1 MRLDKYLSNMGVGT
15 RSEVKQLFKKNKV
28 QVNDKVEKLGKRQ
41 IDPNH
46 DEIKVNDTVITY
58 VDKIYIMLNKPSGYV
73 SAVEDNEHATVV
85 SLIKEYQ
92 YLDIFPVGRL
102 DKDTEGLLL
111 LTNDGQ
117 FNHDVMSPK
126 KHVPKVYKVEA
137 AIPVTL
143 DDVEAFKQG
152 VELSDGPVKPAQME
166 ITDDEKVVYVTI
178 HEGRYHQVKRM
189 FHAIRNEVVKLERVQ
204 IGKLKLDASLE
215 KGAYRTLTESELEL
229 VKNN

>member
-28 QVNDKVEKLGKRQ
+28 QVNDRVEKQGKRQ
-41 IDPNH
+41 IDPKH
-46 DEIKVNDTVITY
+46 DVIKVNDTVITY
-58 VDKIYIMLNKPSGYV
+58 VDKIYIMLNKPTGYV

-85 SLIKEYQ
+85 NLIKEYQ

-126 KHVPKVYKVEA
+126 KHVPKVYKVTA
-137 AIPVTL
+137 ANPVTL
-143 DDVEAFKQG
+143 DDVETFKQG
-152 VELSDGPVKPAQME
+152 VELSDGPVKPAQLDLTE
-166 ITDDEKVVYVTI
+166 DAKVVYVTI

-215 KGAYRTLTESELEL
+215 KGEYRTLTESELEL

>member
-1 MRLDKYLSNMGVGT
+1 MRLDKFLSNMGIGT

-28 QVNDKVEKLGKRQ
+28 QVNDKVEKQGKRQ
-41 IDPNH
+41 IDPNK
-46 DEIKVNDTVITY
+46 DEIKVNDAVVSY

-117 FNHDVMSPK
+117 FNHEVMSPK

-137 AIPVTL
+137 ANPVTSE
-143 DDVEAFKQG
+143 DVQAFKQG
-152 VELSDGPVKPAQME
+152 IELSDGPVKPAQMDL
-166 ITDDEKVVYVTI
+166 TDHSNVVYVTI

-204 IGKLKLDASLE
+204 IGKLKLDSTLE